1 MERKRIVRVDT
12 PEFERIWKLYLQS
25 FPEYEQRILSDQTE
39 AMTQPDYY
47 VEEISQLSRF
57 VGFMMYWMNKNFI
70 YLEHFAVMP
79 EMRGAGMGTK
89 ALHMLMAEGLPV
101 ILEIDPPKGER
112 EEKRKKFYLGCG
124 FEENEYKHI
133 HPPYKSQF
141 EGHKLE
147 LLSYPKKLAPEAYS
161 QLLLYLTNR
170 VMAFSE

>member
-1 MERKRIVRVDT
+1 MDLTEGGILERKRIVRVDT

-57 VGFMMYWMNKNFI
+57 VGFMMYWKNKNFI

-112 EEKRKKFYLGCG
+112 EE
-124 FEENEYKHI
+124 
-133 HPPYKSQF
+133 
-141 EGHKLE
+141 
-147 LLSYPKKLAPEAYS
+147 
-161 QLLLYLTNR
+161 
-170 VMAFSE
+170 